1 MSLFTTKSPVQSKL
15 LPVEIILR
23 RLDTLTTMELFVDK
37 AASRTLL
44 PRVDG
49 QVVEAKLV
57 ALILT
62 CTVGTELTAK
72 GFFIDNDAK
81 TAQ

>member
-1 MSLFTTKSPVQSKL
+1 
-15 LPVEIILR
+15 
-23 RLDTLTTMELFVDK
+23 MELFVDK

-49 QVVEAKLV
+49 QVVDAKLV

-62 CTVGTELTAK
+62 CTVGMEWTAR
-72 GFFIDNDAK
+72 GYFIDDEDDDG
-81 TAQ
+81 TTMMMMMTMTPRLSP

>member
-1 MSLFTTKSPVQSKL
+1 
-15 LPVEIILR
+15 
-23 RLDTLTTMELFVDK
+23 MELFVDE
-37 AASRTLL
+37 ATSRTLL

-72 GFFIDNDAK
+72 GYFIDNDDDDDDDG
-81 TAQ
+81 TTMMTMMTMTRRQ

>member
-1 MSLFTTKSPVQSKL
+1 
-15 LPVEIILR
+15 
-23 RLDTLTTMELFVDK
+23 MELFVDE

-44 PRVDG
+44 PRVDC
-49 QVVEAKLV
+49 QVVEPKLV

-62 CTVGTELTAK
+62 CTVGVELTAK
-72 GFFIDNDAK
+72 GYFIDNDAK